1 MKRAGLV
8 TSIGLAGAVALAG
21 PAAASCVAPPPLAQ
35 AIDEAPAAFVGTVT
49 ATSNAGRWA
58 AVEVTEVWAGDVAE
72 VVEVRGGTADPP
84 GPVGASSSVD
94 RIYREGATYLFL
106 PFGGTGDVF
115 RDNAC
120 SSTIRFR
127 PGLERFRPGDAAPRG
142 AASDGPGEG
151 DGSFPLWWVAAA
163 AAGAV
168 AGVVAWR
175 RRAAP

>member
-8 TSIGLAGAVALAG
+8 TSIGLAGAVALAA

-49 ATSNAGRWA
+49 ATSNARRWA
-58 AVEVTEVWAGDVAE
+58 TVEVIEVWAGDVAG
-72 VVEVRGGTADPP
+72 VVEIRGGTADPP

-94 RIYREGATYLFL
+94 RTYREGATYLFL
-106 PFGGTGDVF
+106 PFGGNGDVF

-120 SSTIRFR
+120 SSTTRFR
-127 PGLERFRPGDAAPRG
+127 AGLERFRPGDEAPPGPSEAAPR
-142 AASDGPGEG
+142 EG

-163 AAGAV
+163 AAAAV
-168 AGVVAWR
+168 GGVVAWR